1 MCNARGFTVIGQ
13 REQGFNGIVSSHHD
27 LLKLIVCTR
36 QQKSERTRARKE
48 EKAKRQI
55 VFMSEGKNLNNHIF
69 VLYFTNLKPRPRVS
83 LLLKHHL

>member
-1 MCNARGFTVIGQ
+1 MCNARGFTVIDQ
-13 REQGFNGIVSSHHD
+13 REQSFNGIVSSHHD
-27 LLKLIVCTR
+27 ILKLIVCAR
-36 QQKSERTRARKE
+36 QQKSERAGARKE

-55 VFMSEGKNLNNHIF
+55 VLMSEGKNLNNHIF